1 MLVWDFDHGCFTTAR
16 PLWLKKKEE
25 AEEYKEISDDYFY
38 GMRISEQPR
47 NVNNGNDE
55 RIANTL
61 TEYVNNCIV
70 NQK

>member
-1 MLVWDFDHGCFTTAR
+1 
-16 PLWLKKKEE
+16 
-25 AEEYKEISDDYFY
+25 
-38 GMRISEQPR
+38 MRISEQPR

-61 TEYVNNCIV
+61 TEDVNNCIA